1 MENRTLAQA
10 KELVN
15 SSFPTIFSKEDV
27 MNLLN
32 SIEDVEEKEEGGGK
46 FSLTV
51 EQIEKLAESIASDI
65 EDQQDDIV
73 DTSDL
78 DFDIDVDYDRRINIE
93 VSGGAT
99 VDTSLIESIA
109 DRVIRSFIDDL
120 NDEEEAIRKNKV
132 SEDNWLVSVD

>member
-1 MENRTLAQA
+1 MEKRTLVQA

-32 SIEDVEEKEEGGGK
+32 SIEEVEEKEVEEGGK
-46 FSLTV
+46 FSLSEEEISILV
-51 EQIEKLAESIASDI
+51 ERIASKI
-65 EDQQDDIV
+65 EDEVDDVV

-93 VSGGAT
+93 VSGG
-99 VDTSLIESIA
+99 VQIDTSLIERITSNI
-109 DRVIRSFIDDL
+109 IEEFIGEL
-120 NDEEEAIRKNKV
+120 NEEDDEE
-132 SEDNWLVSVD
+132 

>member
-1 MENRTLAQA
+1 MEKRTLVQA

-32 SIEDVEEKEEGGGK
+32 SIEETEVKQTEGK
-46 FSLTV
+46 DFLSLSDSEISV
-51 EQIEKLAESIASDI
+51 LAERIASKI
-65 EDQQDDIV
+65 EDEVDDVV

-93 VSGGAT
+93 VSGG
-99 VDTSLIESIA
+99 VQIDTSLIERITSDI
-109 DRVIRSFIDDL
+109 IEEFIGEL
-120 NDEEEAIRKNKV
+120 NEKDDEE
-132 SEDNWLVSVD
+132 

>member
-1 MENRTLAQA
+1 MEKQARTLAQA
-10 KELVN
+10 KDLVN
-15 SSFPTIFSKEDV
+15 NSFPTIFSKEDV

-32 SIEDVEEKEEGGGK
+32 SIEEVEEKEEVEEGGK

-51 EQIEKLAESIASDI
+51 EQIEKLAESITSEI
-65 EDQQDDIV
+65 EDFQDDII

-99 VDTSLIESIA
+99 VDSELIESIA
-109 DRVIRSFIDDL
+109 GRVIRSFIDDL
-120 NDEEEAIRKNKV
+120 NEEEERLKKDMT
-132 SEDNWLVSVD
+132 EF

>member
-1 MENRTLAQA
+1 MENQTRPLVQA

-32 SIEDVEEKEEGGGK
+32 SIEEVEEKEEVGEGGK

-51 EQIEKLAESIASDI
+51 EQIEKLAESITSEI
-65 EDQQDDIV
+65 EDFQDDII

-93 VSGGAT
+93 FSGGAT
-99 VDTSLIESIA
+99 VDSELIESIA
-109 DRVIRSFIDDL
+109 GRVIRSFIDDL
-120 NDEEEAIRKNKV
+120 NDEEESLKKDTT
-132 SEDNWLVSVD
+132 EF

>member
-1 MENRTLAQA
+1 MEKRTLVQA

-32 SIEDVEEKEEGGGK
+32 SIEETEVKQTEGK
-46 FSLTV
+46 DFLSLSDSEISV
-51 EQIEKLAESIASDI
+51 LAERIASKI
-65 EDQQDDIV
+65 EDEVDDVV

-93 VSGGAT
+93 VSGG
-99 VDTSLIESIA
+99 VQIDTSLIERITSDI
-109 DRVIRSFIDDL
+109 IEEFIVEL
-120 NDEEEAIRKNKV
+120 NEKDDEE
-132 SEDNWLVSVD
+132 

>member
-1 MENRTLAQA
+1 MEKRTLVQA

-32 SIEDVEEKEEGGGK
+32 SIEEVEEKEVEEGGK
-46 FSLTV
+46 FSLSEEEISILV
-51 EQIEKLAESIASDI
+51 ERIASKI
-65 EDQQDDIV
+65 EDEVDDVV

-93 VSGGAT
+93 VSGG
-99 VDTSLIESIA
+99 VQIDTSLIERITSNI
-109 DRVIRSFIDDL
+109 IEEFIVEL
-120 NDEEEAIRKNKV
+120 NEEDDEE
-132 SEDNWLVSVD
+132 

>member
-1 MENRTLAQA
+1 MEKRTLVQA

-32 SIEDVEEKEEGGGK
+32 SIEEVEEKEVEEGGK
-46 FSLTV
+46 FSLSEEEISILV
-51 EQIEKLAESIASDI
+51 ERIASKI
-65 EDQQDDIV
+65 EDEVDDVV

-93 VSGGAT
+93 VSGG
-99 VDTSLIESIA
+99 VQIDTMTIERITSNI
-109 DRVIRSFIDDL
+109 IEEFIVEL
-120 NDEEEAIRKNKV
+120 NEKDDEE
-132 SEDNWLVSVD
+132 

>member
-1 MENRTLAQA
+1 MEKRTLVQA

-32 SIEDVEEKEEGGGK
+32 SIEEVEEKEVEEGGK
-46 FSLTV
+46 FSLSEEEISILV
-51 EQIEKLAESIASDI
+51 ERIASKI
-65 EDQQDDIV
+65 EDEVDDVV

-93 VSGGAT
+93 VSGG
-99 VDTSLIESIA
+99 VQIDTSLIERITSNI
-109 DRVIRSFIDDL
+109 IEEFIGEL
-120 NDEEEAIRKNKV
+120 NEKDDEE
-132 SEDNWLVSVD
+132 

>member
-1 MENRTLAQA
+1 MEKQARTLAQA
-10 KELVN
+10 KDLVN
-15 SSFPTIFSKEDV
+15 NSFPTIFSKEDV
-27 MNLLN
+27 INLLN
-32 SIEDVEEKEEGGGK
+32 SIEEVEEKEEVEGGGK

-120 NDEEEAIRKNKV
+120 NDEEERLQRDTT
-132 SEDNWLVSVD
+132 EFE

>member
-1 MENRTLAQA
+1 MEKRTLVQA

-32 SIEDVEEKEEGGGK
+32 SIEEVEEKEVEEGGK
-46 FSLTV
+46 FSLSEEEISILV
-51 EQIEKLAESIASDI
+51 ERIASKI
-65 EDQQDDIV
+65 EDEVDDVV

-93 VSGGAT
+93 VSGG
-99 VDTSLIESIA
+99 VQIDTSMIERIA
-109 DRVIRSFIDDL
+109 SNIIEEFIGEL
-120 NDEEEAIRKNKV
+120 NEEADEE
-132 SEDNWLVSVD
+132 

>member
-1 MENRTLAQA
+1 MEKQTRTLVQA

-32 SIEDVEEKEEGGGK
+32 SIEETEVKQTEGK
-46 FSLTV
+46 DFLSLSDSEISV
-51 EQIEKLAESIASDI
+51 LAERIASKI
-65 EDQQDDIV
+65 EDEVDDVV

-93 VSGGAT
+93 VSGG
-99 VDTSLIESIA
+99 VQIDTSLIERITSDI
-109 DRVIRSFIDDL
+109 IEEFIVEL
-120 NDEEEAIRKNKV
+120 NEKDDEE
-132 SEDNWLVSVD
+132 

>member
-1 MENRTLAQA
+1 MEKRTLVQA

-32 SIEDVEEKEEGGGK
+32 SIEEVEEKEEVSGGK
-46 FSLTV
+46 FSLT
-51 EQIEKLAESIASDI
+51 EEEISILGERIASKI
-65 EDQQDDIV
+65 EDDVDDVV

-93 VSGGAT
+93 VSGG
-99 VDTSLIESIA
+99 VQIDTSMIERIA
-109 DRVIRSFIDDL
+109 SRIIEEFIGEL
-120 NDEEEAIRKNKV
+120 NEEDDEE
-132 SEDNWLVSVD
+132 

>member
-1 MENRTLAQA
+1 MEKRTLVQA

-32 SIEDVEEKEEGGGK
+32 SIEEVEEKEVEEGGK
-46 FSLTV
+46 FSLSEEEISILV
-51 EQIEKLAESIASDI
+51 ERIASKI
-65 EDQQDDIV
+65 EDEVDDVV

-93 VSGGAT
+93 VSGG
-99 VDTSLIESIA
+99 VQIDTMTIERITSNI
-109 DRVIRSFIDDL
+109 IEEFIGEL
-120 NDEEEAIRKNKV
+120 NEKDDEE
-132 SEDNWLVSVD
+132 

>member
-1 MENRTLAQA
+1 MEKRTLVQA

-32 SIEDVEEKEEGGGK
+32 SIEEVEEKEVEEGGK
-46 FSLTV
+46 FSLSEEEISILV
-51 EQIEKLAESIASDI
+51 ERIASKI
-65 EDQQDDIV
+65 EDDVDDVV

-93 VSGGAT
+93 VSGG
-99 VDTSLIESIA
+99 VQIDTSMIERIA
-109 DRVIRSFIDDL
+109 SRIIEEFIGEL
-120 NDEEEAIRKNKV
+120 NEEDDEE
-132 SEDNWLVSVD
+132 